1 MEEIEQ
7 ARRNRMLRAR
17 LTAFAVA
24 LVVAGVAVAHDQN
37 SDRRKAGTSVDS
49 GNGKMITISYSP
61 RHYSEA
67 AWKNLATNDQ
77 ARQMFSRLLP
87 GLASLS
93 TPVDLTIGSA
103 TVPAGEY
110 AMAGFD
116 INDKGDWFWVVKS
129 AEGKEIARAPLP
141 AKDAGMSADHLTL
154 TLLPGDAPNAFTLIY
169 HYGPK
174 TATVTFT
181 AGAAKKE

>member
-1 MEEIEQ
+1 
-7 ARRNRMLRAR
+7 MLRAR

-49 GNGKMITISYSP
+49 GTGKTITITYNP
-61 RHYSEA
+61 RHFSDA
-67 AWKNLATNDQ
+67 AWTNITTNDQ
-77 ARQMFSRLLP
+77 ARQMFSRMLP
-87 GLASLS
+87 SLASLS
-93 TPVDLTIGSA
+93 TPVDLMIGGA

-116 INDKGDWFWVVKS
+116 INEKAEWFWVVKG
-129 AEGKEIARAPLP
+129 ADGKEIARLPLS
-141 AKDAGMSADHLTL
+141 AKDAPAKADHLTL
-154 TLLPGDAPNAFTLIY
+154 TLLPGDAPNAFNLMF

-174 TATVTFT
+174 MATVTFT
-181 AGAAKKE
+181 SGTPKKE